1 MRKNLFFISTF
12 IILFNISAGAM
23 ASTISATGLSIL
35 EAETSLA
42 KKAEAKGV
50 NYKIIGAHYGNYVYL
65 IAKTQ
70 P

>member
-1 MRKNLFFISTF
+1 MRKNILLLSTF
-12 IILFNISAGAM
+12 LVLFNASAGAM
-23 ASTISATGLSIL
+23 ASTISATGLSIH